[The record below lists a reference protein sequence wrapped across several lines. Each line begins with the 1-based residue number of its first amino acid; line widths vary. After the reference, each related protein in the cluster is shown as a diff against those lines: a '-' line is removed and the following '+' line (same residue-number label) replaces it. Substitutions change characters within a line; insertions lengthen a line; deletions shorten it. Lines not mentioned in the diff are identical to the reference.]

1 MILTI
6 ATTIIGMTAKIGHTG
21 ATCKNAIEITALTT
35 SSEPETRETIGNGV
49 TNIPTAKRDAMIGAK
64 RDRPTVKGGG
74 GTLYCGVLSLIAPE
88 VSECRSTKNAP
99 LAIPQSK
106 SFRQTSG

>member
-6 ATTIIGMTAKIGHTG
+6 AIIIIGMTAKIGHTG

-35 SSEPETRETIGNGV
+35 TSEPETKETTGSGA
-49 TNIPTAKRDAMIGAK
+49 TSIPIAKRDAMTGTK

-74 GTLYCGVLSLIAPE
+74 ASLYSGVLSLVTPE
-88 VSECRSTKNAP
+88 VSESRTTITR
-99 LAIPQSK
+99 L
-106 SFRQTSG
+106 